1 MLSAEISA
9 RYQEWLNAPWC
20 DEDTKAELQ
29 CLQHNDKEIEDR
41 FYCELE
47 FGTGGMRGLLG
58 AGTNRMNIYLIRRL
72 TQALADCISE
82 HGAEAKARGVAI
94 SYDSRRFSQ
103 QFAEEAALV
112 LAANNIKAYLFAEL
126 RAPPPPAGGG
136 GGRKASGGGGVSAP
150 PQPHAENWF

>member
-20 DEDTKAELQ
+20 DEATKAELQ
-29 CLQHNDKEIEDR
+29 GLQHNEKEIEDR

-94 SYDSRRFSQ
+94 RQQHQSLPLCRAAPHPHPLLCSAGKKGYCRHYDNSQ
-103 QFAEEAALV
+103 
-112 LAANNIKAYLFAEL
+112 
-126 RAPPPPAGGG
+126 
-136 GGRKASGGGGVSAP
+136 
-150 PQPHAENWF
+150 PQSQGI

>member
-20 DEDTKAELQ
+20 DEATKAELQ
-29 CLQHNDKEIEDR
+29 GLQHNEKEIEDR

-94 SYDSRRFSQ
+94 SWPPTTSKPTS
-103 QFAEEAALV
+103 LPSC
-112 LAANNIKAYLFAEL
+112 
-126 RAPPPPAGGG
+126 APPPPSPLQCGKKRLLPAL
-136 GGRKASGGGGVSAP
+136 
-150 PQPHAENWF
+150 

>member
-20 DEDTKAELQ
+20 DEATKAELQ
-29 CLQHNDKEIEDR
+29 GLQHNEKEIEDR

-126 RAPPPPAGGG
+126 RPPPTPLLCSAGKKGYC
-136 GGRKASGGGGVSAP
+136 RHYDNSQ
-150 PQPHAENWF
+150 PQSQGI